1 VSPRRRLFVS
11 SFAPVLGSG
20 RALRTYTCV
29 RALATLG
36 PVDLAYVTHGGRDPS
51 PEYQA
56 IDGVEFHRIT
66 SSRGPRRAAV
76 YVSKRLQG
84 IPAPACRGT
93 SPELIETAERLAR
106 DRDRGQVIVGDLSAA
121 SALLELAVSRPV
133 VYNAH
138 NIESEYL
145 HGPPGRRALW
155 RWAMRRFESRL
166 LAVADESWMV
176 SRADLRSAQTLVP
189 GARLRYAP
197 NVVDVAAIAPVARGD
212 ARSGSGQPRLLMIG
226 DFNYGPNM
234 SGLRFLVEAVLPL
247 VWSSRPEAKLTLV
260 GRGLERW
267 QAPDARIEVAGFVD
281 SLDPYYAA
289 ADCVVVPLTEG
300 AGTPLKFVEALAYGM
315 PVVATPVAA
324 KGLEVTAWTHYLRG
338 DDARSFADAV
348 IEVLRDGGRELG
360 ARARSLAEREY
371 SIEALA
377 ERLAR
382 PVADDRGRPP
392 ADRLREADPM
402 AEAPPIRL
410 TAPLRWAVH
419 AAGTGLGR
427 RYPFVLCYHGV
438 GSVAKGSDPSGIFV
452 SRDLFQSHLEVIA
465 ERDYELVSVGE
476 LWSRMKDAG
485 SAHAV
490 NGVGSISFDDGLV
503 KTVRDALPLLFGRG
517 IRCSMFIP
525 TGLMGQP
532 HPDINGELI
541 VSAEEILELADAG
554 VEIGAHS
561 VDHVRLSRLSYSDAL
576 DQMRRSRAT
585 LEDLLGKP
593 VTVMAYPFGALNA
606 RTARAAREAG
616 FEVACACSGPGPW
629 RALSLPR
636 EPIYATATPLRV
648 RLKMAGLYG
657 PAHALVGERGPL
669 RAVRS
674 QRVKA

>member
-1 VSPRRRLFVS
+1 M
-11 SFAPVLGSG
+11 LGSG

-29 RALATLG
+29 RALAMLG
-36 PVDLAYVTHGGRDPS
+36 PVDLAFVTHGGSDPS
-51 PEYQA
+51 AEYQA
-56 IDGVEFHRIT
+56 IDGIEFHRIA
-66 SSRGPRRAAV
+66 SSRGPRRVAV
-76 YVSKRLQG
+76 YLSMRLQG

-106 DRDRGQVIVGDLSAA
+106 AGDRGQVIVGDLNAA
-121 SALLELAVSRPV
+121 SALLRLAVSRPV
-133 VYNAH
+133 IYNAH

-145 HGPPGRRALW
+145 RGLPGQRAFW
-155 RWAMRRFESRL
+155 RLAMRRYESRL
-166 LAVADESWMV
+166 FALADESWMV
-176 SRADLRSAQTLVP
+176 SRGDIRSAQTLVP
-189 GARLRYAP
+189 GARLRYVP
-197 NVVDVAAIAPVARGD
+197 NVVDVAAIAPVARTD
-212 ARSGSGQPRLLMIG
+212 ARSGSEHPRLLMVG
-226 DFNYGPNM
+226 DFKYGPNM
-234 SGLRFLVEAVLPL
+234 SGLGFLVEAVLPL
-247 VWSSRPEAKLTLV
+247 VWSSLPEAKLTLV
-260 GRGLERW
+260 GRGLEHW

-281 SLDPYYAA
+281 SLEPHYAS

-324 KGLEVTAWTHYLRG
+324 KGLEVTAGTNYLQG

-348 IEVLRDGGRELG
+348 IEVLRGGGRELG
-360 ARARSLAEREY
+360 AQARSLAEREY

-382 PVADDRGRPP
+382 PVADDRGRPA
-392 ADRLREADPM
+392 ADRLREPDPM
-402 AEAPPIRL
+402 AERPPIRL
-410 TAPLRWAVH
+410 SAPLRWAAH

-438 GSVAKGSDPSGIFV
+438 GSVANGSDPSGIFV
-452 SRDLFQSHLEVIA
+452 GRDLFQSHLEVIA

-476 LWSRMKDAG
+476 LWSRMKHAAN
-485 SAHAV
+485 AHTLD
-490 NGVGSISFDDGLV
+490 GVGSITFDDGLV
-503 KTVRDALPLLFGRG
+503 KTVRDAVPLLLERG
-517 IRCSMFIP
+517 IGCSMFIP
-525 TGLMGQP
+525 TGLMGRP
-532 HPDINGELI
+532 HPDINGEPI
-541 VSAEEILELADAG
+541 VSAEEVLELADAG

-561 VDHVRLSRLSYSDAL
+561 VDHVRLSRLSYNDAL

-585 LEDLLGKP
+585 LEDLLGRP

-606 RTARAAREAG
+606 RTERAAREAG

-629 RALSLPR
+629 RPLSLPR
-636 EPIYATATPLRV
+636 EPIYATATALRV

-669 RAVRS
+669 RAVRG